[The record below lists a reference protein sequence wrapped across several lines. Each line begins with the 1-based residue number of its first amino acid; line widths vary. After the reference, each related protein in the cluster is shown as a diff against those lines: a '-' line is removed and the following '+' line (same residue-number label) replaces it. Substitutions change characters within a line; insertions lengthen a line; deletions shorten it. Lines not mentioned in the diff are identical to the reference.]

1 MKYKTGDRFI
11 IEIWNEVKPHGLYT
25 VKGFNTLVF
34 DDNGLDRLEQVQE
47 HDGCKGCEYELR
59 PVDDEHCSQC
69 CHNYRL
75 QWTPKKTVELQV
87 GDEVVEHD
95 YGIKAVVYAV
105 TDYVYGMYKNER
117 GAIVRD
123 E

>member
-1 MKYKTGDRFI
+1 M
-11 IEIWNEVKPHGLYT
+11 
-25 VKGFNTLVF
+25 
-34 DDNGLDRLEQVQE
+34 
-47 HDGCKGCEYELR
+47 
-59 PVDDEHCSQC
+59 DDEHCSQC

-75 QWTPKKTVELQV
+75 QWTPKKTEEIQV

-123 E
+123 EWYKENCTRTGKTYPELIKALAELPKEGE